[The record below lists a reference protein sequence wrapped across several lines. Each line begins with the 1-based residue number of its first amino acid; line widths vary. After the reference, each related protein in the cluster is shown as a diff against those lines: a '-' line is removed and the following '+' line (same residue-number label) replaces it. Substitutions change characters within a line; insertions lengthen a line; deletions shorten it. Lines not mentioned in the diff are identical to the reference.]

1 MLQGSSSGL
10 LGELSGKLP
19 GGLSRTRVQP
29 TAGAGVKPSPIL
41 DPTTRQCPSPDS
53 TPYIPNPRVAPGLPS
68 PPKCFRLRI
77 GLRKRAGDLGRR
89 NLPGPAIVRDA
100 DCEGICIRIF
110 WGLVLLWRG
119 QLLK

>member
-19 GGLSRTRVQP
+19 GGLSGTRVQP

-53 TPYIPNPRVAPGLPS
+53 TPYIPNPRVAPRLPS

-77 GLRKRAGDLGRR
+77 GPRKRAGDLGRR
-89 NLPGPAIVRDA
+89 NLRGPAIVPHEDG
-100 DCEGICIRIF
+100 EEICIRSF
-110 WGLVLLWRG
+110 FGGLVLW
-119 QLLK
+119 